1 MSEQLQNGV
10 NVLVENNLIAQI
22 SAGSICADGA
32 TAEEDYGWTEQ
43 EIRGFVGENALRV
56 SEANWEDRR

>member
-22 SAGSICADGA
+22 SAGSIGADGA
-32 TAEEDYGWTEQ
+32 TVEEDYAWTEQ
-43 EIRGFVGENALRV
+43 EIWGFMGENALRV
-56 SEANWEDRR
+56 FEANWGDRR